1 MAADAAKR
9 FRELVAAGHEIP
21 YDVEEPGNGSPLPRY
36 IPLTERF
43 VRDHAPTLLEL
54 DSFGSACAA
63 IESAELAGPYLEE
76 FGIKVPP
83 DARKRAELAGVVFLC
98 RLWTDSTDFSLDG
111 KRLGEAITEL
121 EAGGET
127 PEDEIEVVVP
137 LRGLQMPLVRLELAT
152 ATIVRADT
160 VEVPAE
166 ARASEGAGAAGWEPT
181 FLAAT
186 RVSADEGRQEDG
198 EPTPDTGAR
207 AVEAFRQL
215 ISALRLFQP
224 GGVGLGPYAWTRAG
238 ANRWRRIATGAGR
251 PRRGGYRLAEDG
263 LGDLTTL
270 SRVLAY
276 RSTPFGRPGQHG
288 PGMTG
293 ALARAIS
300 RFEAGLERN
309 VVLEA
314 LNDYL
319 LALRFVLE
327 GGGPADLGLPMRV
340 AALCAEPE
348 HRSETK
354 AVVDRALAL
363 ERELWSGEPA
373 QPLNGAEAVPTPA
386 ESAVAIEDLTRAI
399 LRDAACGHLGSD
411 LRATADE
418 ILLADGLAVGEGEAE
433 QRGGSEEWDL
443 PDEDDDEKE
452 EDDLEEEG
460 DDDDSEETPD
470 DLEEDVEVAP
480 AGVQAS
486 SSEPAS
492 EAPVSPAGQ
501 LWMDVSDEWQ
511 EGREVRDDD
520 EAMQVPE
527 PAGRITIQSGPE
539 PEEDHVFASSQTTH
553 EERQRIAMDAGE
565 RIHDRFNELLDKRPP
580 ESRKVA
586 DRVAY
591 LFPRPETTEWDVR
604 EVSYDRR
611 RRAEPHNEL
620 QAS

>member
-1 MAADAAKR
+1 MR
-9 FRELVAAGHEIP
+9 RRRSF
-21 YDVEEPGNGSPLPRY
+21 
-36 IPLTERF
+36 
-43 VRDHAPTLLEL
+43 APTP
-54 DSFGSACAA
+54 SRC
-63 IESAELAGPYLEE
+63 
-76 FGIKVPP
+76 
-83 DARKRAELAGVVFLC
+83 
-98 RLWTDSTDFSLDG
+98 
-111 KRLGEAITEL
+111 
-121 EAGGET
+121 
-127 PEDEIEVVVP
+127 
-137 LRGLQMPLVRLELAT
+137 
-152 ATIVRADT
+152 
-160 VEVPAE
+160 PAE

-181 FLAAT
+181 FLAAA
-186 RVSADEGRQEDG
+186 RVSAGEGAEDG

-215 ISALRLFQP
+215 ITALRLFQA

-251 PRRGGYRLAEDG
+251 PRRGGYRLAEDN

-276 RSTPFGRPGQHG
+276 RSTSFGRPGQHG
-288 PGMTG
+288 SGMAG

-319 LALRFVLE
+319 LALRFMLE
-327 GGGPADLGLPMRV
+327 GGGPADFGLPMRV

-348 HRSETK
+348 QRSETK

-373 QPLNGAEAVPTPA
+373 PPLNGAEGVPTPA
-386 ESAVAIEDLTRAI
+386 ETAVAIESLTRAI

-443 PDEDDDEKE
+443 STETEDDYE
-452 EDDLEEEG
+452 EEQGDLQEQDDLDSEP
-460 DDDDSEETPD
+460 DDDDSEEEQD
-470 DLEEDVEVAP
+470 DFEEDVEVAP
-480 AGVQAS
+480 AAVQVTNR
-486 SSEPAS
+486 EPAGKEPVGQQLWIDAS
-492 EAPVSPAGQ
+492 DDWQEAP
-501 LWMDVSDEWQ
+501 
-511 EGREVRDDD
+511 RVRDDN

-527 PAGRITIQSGPE
+527 PAGRITVQSHPE
-539 PEEDHVFASSQTTH
+539 PEEEHVFPSSQTRN
-553 EERQRIAMDAGE
+553 EERQTTASDGGE
-565 RIHDRFNELLDKRPP
+565 RIHDRFNELLDPRPQEP
-580 ESRKVA
+580 EKVA

-611 RRAEPHNEL
+611 RRAEPHSDL
-620 QAS
+620 QIS

>member
-1 MAADAAKR
+1 MAADAAER

-21 YDVEEPGNGSPLPRY
+21 YDVEESGNGSPLPRY

-43 VRDHAPTLLEL
+43 VRDNAPALLEL

-76 FGIKVPP
+76 FRIRVPP
-83 DARKRAELAGVVFLC
+83 DARKRAELAGIVFLC
-98 RLWTDSTDFSLDG
+98 RLWTDSTDFSLDD

-137 LRGLQMPLVRLELAT
+137 LRGLQMPPVRLELAT

-181 FLAAT
+181 FLAAA

-373 QPLNGAEAVPTPA
+373 QPLNGAEGVPTPA

-452 EDDLEEEG
+452 EDDLDEEG

-480 AGVQAS
+480 TSVLAARR
-486 SSEPAS
+486 EPAG
-492 EAPVSPAGQ
+492 EEPVSPAGQ

-511 EGREVRDDD
+511 EGRAVRDDD

-527 PAGRITIQSGPE
+527 PAGRITIQSRPE
-539 PEEDHVFASSQTTH
+539 PEEDHVLASNQTRH

>member
-1 MAADAAKR
+1 
-9 FRELVAAGHEIP
+9 
-21 YDVEEPGNGSPLPRY
+21 
-36 IPLTERF
+36 
-43 VRDHAPTLLEL
+43 
-54 DSFGSACAA
+54 
-63 IESAELAGPYLEE
+63 
-76 FGIKVPP
+76 
-83 DARKRAELAGVVFLC
+83 
-98 RLWTDSTDFSLDG
+98 
-111 KRLGEAITEL
+111 
-121 EAGGET
+121 
-127 PEDEIEVVVP
+127 
-137 LRGLQMPLVRLELAT
+137 
-152 ATIVRADT
+152 
-160 VEVPAE
+160 
-166 ARASEGAGAAGWEPT
+166 
-181 FLAAT
+181 
-186 RVSADEGRQEDG
+186 
-198 EPTPDTGAR
+198 
-207 AVEAFRQL
+207 
-215 ISALRLFQP
+215 
-224 GGVGLGPYAWTRAG
+224 
-238 ANRWRRIATGAGR
+238 
-251 PRRGGYRLAEDG
+251 
-263 LGDLTTL
+263 
-270 SRVLAY
+270 
-276 RSTPFGRPGQHG
+276 
-288 PGMTG
+288 
-293 ALARAIS
+293 
-300 RFEAGLERN
+300 
-309 VVLEA
+309 
-314 LNDYL
+314 
-319 LALRFVLE
+319 
-327 GGGPADLGLPMRV
+327 MRV

-373 QPLNGAEAVPTPA
+373 QPLNGAEGVPTPA

-480 AGVQAS
+480 AGVQAA

-527 PAGRITIQSGPE
+527 PAGRITIQSRPE
-539 PEEDHVFASSQTTH
+539 PEEDHALASNQTRH
-553 EERQRIAMDAGE
+553 EERQKIAMDAGE